1 MRPIRLHN
9 SFLRRARRV
18 LIDSAATRIGSAIL
32 LVAALL
38 GIAILGIASPA
49 LAATGP
55 PAYNPTSYYATDANT
70 STAYSLGCDQGDA
83 DATSGLNSA
92 VILDFFGQNSALTGT
107 DEDFGDVFISNASIE
122 AMAENFAEGY
132 YVCTGSDTSTVDT
145 LGIGTNNDGPAN
157 TQAGG
162 QVWGNIVNAVTSWL
176 GTNGVGQVIAY
187 GADDIEDWGTSGNT
201 APGPTDNWV
210 SGFASKGDLYFNY
223 GGAVGCPGN
232 VDDNAACSDS
242 WDQYNYWYLSWGDPA
257 AFATPEIYYNVPPGT
272 PINAEQW
279 GEISDYG
286 AAYQSDGIVFTA
298 PFSQHERDS
307 DSLTAA
313 QAWDDLE
320 TYSGQSDF
328 SYNMVISASYI

>member
-107 DEDFGDVFISNASIE
+107 DEDFG
-122 AMAENFAEGY
+122 
-132 YVCTGSDTSTVDT
+132 TS
-145 LGIGTNNDGPAN
+145 
-157 TQAGG
+157 
-162 QVWGNIVNAVTSWL
+162 
-176 GTNGVGQVIAY
+176 
-187 GADDIEDWGTSGNT
+187 
-201 APGPTDNWV
+201 
-210 SGFASKGDLYFNY
+210 
-223 GGAVGCPGN
+223 
-232 VDDNAACSDS
+232 
-242 WDQYNYWYLSWGDPA
+242 YL
-257 AFATPEIYYNVPPGT
+257 
-272 PINAEQW
+272 
-279 GEISDYG
+279 
-286 AAYQSDGIVFTA
+286 
-298 PFSQHERDS
+298 
-307 DSLTAA
+307 
-313 QAWDDLE
+313 
-320 TYSGQSDF
+320 
-328 SYNMVISASYI
+328 